1 MTDTGLRPN
10 AYPVWWE
17 ADVVL
22 RDGSVAHVRPILP
35 TDADRLRR
43 FHAGQ
48 SAESI
53 YLRFFA
59 PLKTL
64 SDKDVARFTQVDYDW
79 RVALVVTVNGE
90 IIGVARY
97 DRIDG
102 TTAEVAFHISDAHQG
117 KGVGSVLLEH
127 LAAIGQEC
135 GVAKFVA
142 DVLPQ
147 NRKMIQVFT
156 EAGYEVNYHFD
167 DGVIAV
173 AFTIEPTEQSQ
184 AVRLSRE
191 HRAEA
196 LSVRSMLFP
205 ESIAVIGASRRVD
218 SVGGQLLA
226 NIRASGFTGRVH
238 AVNIEARHVQGLE
251 AHSRVSE
258 IPDHVDLA
266 VVAVPAASV
275 QLVVQDCATAG
286 VKTLLVVSAGFA
298 ESGPL
303 GEKRQDE
310 LLRTARSSGMRVIGP
325 NSFGIMNSH
334 PDVRLNATLAP
345 DLPAAGSLGLVAQSG
360 ALGIAVLALA
370 ARRNLGI
377 SIFASA
383 GNRVDVSGNDFMQYW
398 IDDQDTQA
406 VGLYLESMG
415 NPRKFSRIARQLAL
429 LKPVIVVKSGV
440 SSYGVAPGHRVRAN
454 NVPLAA
460 FEAMLRQAGVIRVE
474 NVHQL
479 FDVAQLVVHQP
490 LPRGDRVA
498 IVGNSVAL
506 GALTAQACVSWGL
519 EVTHGPVSL
528 PAEASAAEFST
539 VLDSAFG
546 DDLVDSVLTCFIPP
560 LHTSGEDVAHAVVQS
575 AANSGKPCCA
585 TFLGMVGVTEA
596 LSGGGRVVLDP
607 RADASPRAEGRR
619 SSDGRRSADGSTTVG
634 TSNSVHGVDSAN
646 SVDGSFRAD
655 GGTGADDSARADQPV
670 RAPVRVVPA
679 YAMPEDAVR
688 ALAAATRYGQW
699 RAREHGVLV
708 NPSDVDMQTAEQLVE
723 SVLTESPEGR
733 ALTAVETQSLMAA
746 YGVKIW
752 PTIPAANADEAVAA
766 AEELGYPV
774 VVKSISPSVRH
785 QPGQAAMHL
794 DLQSEASVR
803 ESFEALSAR
812 LSPLGADT
820 FVVQRMA
827 TPGVA
832 CVVRT
837 AEDPVFGPVVTF
849 SIAGPPTDLLD
860 DIGYRIPPLTDVDVR
875 DLISSVK
882 ASPLLDGYHGAAPVN
897 RAAMEDLI
905 ARISVMADRQPD
917 ISSLEINPAI
927 AQTGGVDVLGVEIVV
942 SPSTKRTDAQRRAM
956 T

>member
-1 MTDTGLRPN
+1 MTDTDVRPN

-22 RDGSVAHVRPILP
+22 RDGSMAHVRPIVP
-35 TDADRLRR
+35 NDADRVRR

-79 RVALVVTVNGE
+79 RVALVATVHE
-90 IIGVARY
+90 DIIGIARF
-97 DRIDG
+97 DRLDE

-127 LAAIGQEC
+127 LAAIGQEL
-135 GVAKFVA
+135 GVTKFVA

-147 NRKMIQVFT
+147 NHKMIQVFT

-173 AFTIEPTEQSQ
+173 AFTIEPTVQSQ
-184 AVRLSRE
+184 AVRVSRE

-196 LSVRSMLFP
+196 LSVRSVLFP
-205 ESIAVIGASRRVD
+205 DSIAVIGASRRVD
-218 SVGGQLLA
+218 SIGHQLLT
-226 NIRASGFTGRVH
+226 NIRAGGFTGRVH

-258 IPDHVDLA
+258 IPEHIDLA
-266 VVAVPAASV
+266 VVAVPASSV

-298 ESGPL
+298 ESGPA
-303 GEKRQDE
+303 GVKRQDE
-310 LLRTARSSGMRVIGP
+310 LLRTARSNGMRVIGP
-325 NSFGIMNSH
+325 NSFGVINSD
-334 PDVRLNATLAP
+334 PGVRLNATLAAVVP
-345 DLPAAGSLGLVAQSG
+345 PAGTLGLVAQSG

-377 SIFASA
+377 SVFASA

-398 IDDQDTQA
+398 IDDDHTHA
-406 VGLYLESMG
+406 VGLYLESVG
-415 NPRKFSRIARQLAL
+415 NPRKFFRIARQLAMR
-429 LKPVIVVKSGV
+429 KPVMVVKSAI
-440 SSYGVAPGHRVRAN
+440 SSYGVPPGHRVQPSE
-454 NVPLAA
+454 VPPAA
-460 FEAMLRQAGVIRVE
+460 FDAMLRQAGVIRVE

-498 IVGNSVAL
+498 IVGNSDAL

-528 PAEASAAEFST
+528 PAEAKATDFSA
-539 VLDSAFG
+539 VLDAAFG
-546 DDLVDSVLTCFIPP
+546 DERVDSVLTCFIPP
-560 LHTSGEDVAHAVVQS
+560 LVTSEKDVAHAVVES
-575 AANSGKPCCA
+575 AATSDKPCAA

-596 LSGGGRVVLDP
+596 LSGDRTDGKDP
-607 RADASPRAEGRR
+607 GDGDDRIPRRA
-619 SSDGRRSADGSTTVG
+619 
-634 TSNSVHGVDSAN
+634 
-646 SVDGSFRAD
+646 
-655 GGTGADDSARADQPV
+655 
-670 RAPVRVVPA
+670 VPA
-679 YAMPEDAVR
+679 YEMPEDAVR

-699 RAREHGVLV
+699 RARERGELVEPSGLDLTAAEHLVEGVLADA
-708 NPSDVDMQTAEQLVE
+708 PAGRTLTPIEAEKL
-723 SVLTESPEGR
+723 L
-733 ALTAVETQSLMAA
+733 AA
-746 YGVKIW
+746 YGVKLW
-752 PTIPAANADEAVAA
+752 PAIPAATADEAVAV
-766 AEELGYPV
+766 AEQLGYPV
-774 VVKSISPSVRH
+774 VIKSVSPTVRH
-785 QPGQAAMHL
+785 QPGQAAMHV
-794 DLQSEASVR
+794 DLQTETSVR
-803 ESFEALSAR
+803 DSFEALSLR
-812 LSPLGADT
+812 LSPLAADK
-820 FVVQRMA
+820 FVVQRMG

-837 AEDPVFGPVVTF
+837 AEDPVFGPVVSF

-860 DIGYRIPPLTDVDVR
+860 DIGYRIPPLTDVDVN

-882 ASPLLDGYHGAAPVN
+882 ASPLLDGYHGAAVAD
-897 RAAMEDLI
+897 RGALADLI
-905 ARISVMADRQPD
+905 ARVSVLADRQPD
-917 ISSLEINPAI
+917 VASLEINPVLAHP
-927 AQTGGVDVLGVEIVV
+927 GGVDVLGVEIVV
-942 SPSTKRTDAQRRAM
+942 RPSTKRTDAQRRAL

>member
-1 MTDTGLRPN
+1 MTDIGVRPDT
-10 AYPVWWE
+10 YPAWWE

-22 RDGSVAHVRPILP
+22 RDGSVAHVRPIVP
-35 TDADRLRR
+35 NDADRLRR

-79 RVALVVTVNGE
+79 RVALVATLHE
-90 IIGVARY
+90 DIIGVARF
-97 DRIDG
+97 DRLDE

-127 LAAIGQEC
+127 LAAIGQER

-142 DVLPQ
+142 DVLPR

-173 AFTIEPTEQSQ
+173 AFTIEPTAHSQ

-196 LSVRSMLFP
+196 LSVRSALFP

-218 SVGGQLLA
+218 SIGHQLLT
-226 NIRASGFTGRVH
+226 NIRAGGFTGRVH

-258 IPDHVDLA
+258 IPDHIDLA

-298 ESGPL
+298 ESGEA
-303 GEKRQDE
+303 GQKRQHE
-310 LLRTARSSGMRVIGP
+310 LLRTARANGMRVIGP
-325 NSFGIMNSH
+325 NSFGVINSH

-345 DLPAAGSLGLVAQSG
+345 EIPPAGTLGLVAQSG
-360 ALGIAVLALA
+360 ALGIAVLAMA

-377 SIFASA
+377 SVFASA

-398 IDDQDTQA
+398 IDDEETQA
-406 VGLYLESMG
+406 VGLYLESVG

-429 LKPVIVVKSGV
+429 RKPVIVVHSAI
-440 SSYGVAPGHRVRAN
+440 SSYGVPPGHRVRPSR
-454 NVPLAA
+454 VPPAA
-460 FEAMLRQAGVIRVE
+460 FDAMLRQAGVIRVE

-498 IVGNSVAL
+498 VVGNSDAL

-528 PAEASAAEFST
+528 PAEANASDFST
-539 VLDSAFG
+539 VLDAAFG
-546 DDLVDSVLTCFIPP
+546 DERVDSVLTCFIPP
-560 LHTSGEDVAHAVVQS
+560 LVTPDQDVAHAVVE
-575 AANSGKPCCA
+575 AAGKSEKPCAA

-596 LSGGGRVVLDP
+596 LSGGYRTNSDDGDGEDANDHP
-607 RADASPRAEGRR
+607 DRADRR
-619 SSDGRRSADGSTTVG
+619 D
-634 TSNSVHGVDSAN
+634 
-646 SVDGSFRAD
+646 
-655 GGTGADDSARADQPV
+655 
-670 RAPVRVVPA
+670 RAPRRAVPA
-679 YAMPEDAVR
+679 YLMPEDAVR

-699 RAREHGVLV
+699 RARERGEPVEPSGLDLAAAERVVEGVLA
-708 NPSDVDMQTAEQLVE
+708 D
-723 SVLTESPEGR
+723 SPEGR
-733 ALTAVETQSLMAA
+733 TLTPVEAETLLAA
-746 YGVKIW
+746 YGVRLW
-752 PTIPAANADEAVAA
+752 PTIPATSADEAVQA
-766 AEELGYPV
+766 AERLGYPV
-774 VVKSISPSVRH
+774 VIKSISPTVRH
-785 QPGQAAMHL
+785 QPGQAAMHV
-794 DLQSEASVR
+794 DLQTEASVR
-803 ESFEALSAR
+803 DSFESLSAR
-812 LSPLGADT
+812 LSPLDADT
-820 FVVQRMA
+820 FVMQRMG

-837 AEDPVFGPVVTF
+837 AEDPVFGPVVSF
-849 SIAGPPTDLLD
+849 SVAGPPTDLLG
-860 DIGYRIPPLTDVDVR
+860 DIGYRIPPLTDVDVM
-875 DLISSVK
+875 DLIASVK
-882 ASPLLDGYHGAAPVN
+882 ASPLLNGYRGAAVVDH
-897 RAAMEDLI
+897 AALADLI
-905 ARISVMADRQPD
+905 ARVSVLADRQPD
-917 ISSLEINPAI
+917 VASLEINPVLAHP
-927 AQTGGVDVLGVEIVV
+927 GGVDVLGVEIVV
-942 SPSTKRTDAQRRAM
+942 TPSTKRTDDQRRAL

>member
-1 MTDTGLRPN
+1 MTDTGVRPD
-10 AYPVWWE
+10 AYPAWWE

-22 RDGSVAHVRPILP
+22 RDGGVAHVRPIVP
-35 TDADRLRR
+35 TDADRVRR

-64 SDKDVARFTQVDYDW
+64 SDKDVVRFTQVDNDW
-79 RVALVVTVNGE
+79 RVALVATVHEE
-90 IIGVARY
+90 IIGIARF
-97 DRIDG
+97 DRLDE

-117 KGVGSVLLEH
+117 RGVGSVLLEH
-127 LAAIGQEC
+127 LAAIGQER
-135 GVAKFVA
+135 GVTKFVA

-184 AVRLSRE
+184 AVRMARE

-196 LSVRSMLFP
+196 LSLRSALFP

-218 SVGGQLLA
+218 SIGHQLLT
-226 NIRASGFTGRVH
+226 NIRAGGYKGRVH

-298 ESGPL
+298 ESGPA
-303 GEKRQDE
+303 GEKRQHD
-310 LLRTARSSGMRVIGP
+310 LLRTARSNGMRVIGP
-325 NSFGIMNSH
+325 NSFGVINSD
-334 PDVRLNATLAP
+334 PSVRLNATLAP
-345 DLPAAGSLGLVAQSG
+345 EIPPAGTLGLVAQSG

-377 SIFASA
+377 SVFASA

-398 IDDQDTQA
+398 IDDEDTHA
-406 VGLYLESMG
+406 VGLYLESVG

-429 LKPVIVVKSGV
+429 RKPVIVVKSAI
-440 SSYGVAPGHRVRAN
+440 SSYGVPPGHRVRAST
-454 NVPLAA
+454 VPPAA
-460 FEAMLRQAGVIRVE
+460 FDAMLRQAGVIRVE

-498 IVGNSVAL
+498 IVGNSDAL

-519 EVTHGPVSL
+519 EVTHGPVSVR
-528 PAEASAAEFST
+528 AEADAAEFST
-539 VLDSAFG
+539 LLDAAFG
-546 DDLVDSVLTCFIPP
+546 DDRVDSVLTCFIPP
-560 LHTSGEDVAHAVVQS
+560 LVTPNEDVAHAVVES
-575 AANSGKPCCA
+575 AGKSEKPCAA
-585 TFLGMVGVTEA
+585 TFLGMVGLTEA
-596 LSGGGRVVLDP
+596 LSGGYRIDSEDQG
-607 RADASPRAEGRR
+607 
-619 SSDGRRSADGSTTVG
+619 
-634 TSNSVHGVDSAN
+634 GVDT
-646 SVDGSFRAD
+646 DGNDTD
-655 GGTGADDSARADQPV
+655 GGEDHGDRRD
-670 RAPVRVVPA
+670 RAPRRAVPA
-679 YAMPEDAVR
+679 YLMPEDAVR

-699 RAREHGVLV
+699 RARERGVLV
-708 NPSDVDMQTAEQLVE
+708 EPAGVNAAAAERLVDRVLADAPAGRTLTPVEAETL
-723 SVLTESPEGR
+723 L
-733 ALTAVETQSLMAA
+733 AA
-746 YGVKIW
+746 YGVTLW
-752 PTIPAANADEAVAA
+752 PTMSASTADEAVAA
-766 AEELGYPV
+766 AEQLGYPV
-774 VVKSISPSVRH
+774 VVKSISPIVRH
-785 QPGQAAMHL
+785 QPGQSAMHV
-794 DLQSEASVR
+794 DLQTEASVR
-803 ESFEALSAR
+803 GSFEALSVR
-812 LSPLGADT
+812 LSPLEADT

-832 CVVRT
+832 CVIRT
-837 AEDPVFGPVVTF
+837 SEDPVFGPVVTF

-860 DIGYRIPPLTDVDVR
+860 DIGYRIPPLTDVDVT

-882 ASPLLDGYHGAAPVN
+882 ASPLLDGYRGAAVAD
-897 RAAMEDLI
+897 RAALADLI
-905 ARISVMADRQPD
+905 ARVSMLADRLPD
-917 ISSLEINPAI
+917 VASLEINPVI
-927 AQTGGVDVLGVEIVV
+927 AHPDGVDVLGVEIVV
-942 SPSTKRTDAQRRAM
+942 TPSTKRTDAERRAL

>member
-1 MTDTGLRPN
+1 MTETGVRPD

-79 RVALVVTVNGE
+79 RVALVATVRE
-90 IIGVARY
+90 DIIGVARY
-97 DRIDG
+97 DRLDE

-127 LAAIGQEC
+127 LAAIGQER
-135 GVAKFVA
+135 GVTKFVA

-184 AVRLSRE
+184 AVRVSRE

-196 LSVRSMLFP
+196 LSVRSFLFP
-205 ESIAVIGASRRVD
+205 ESIAVIGASRRSD
-218 SVGGQLLA
+218 SIGHHLLT
-226 NIRASGFTGRVH
+226 NIRAGGFTGRVH

-258 IPDHVDLA
+258 ISDQVDLA
-266 VVAVPAASV
+266 VVAVPAESV

-298 ESGPL
+298 ESGPV
-303 GEKRQDE
+303 GKRRQDD

-325 NSFGIMNSH
+325 NSFGVINSH
-334 PDVRLNATLAP
+334 PDIRLNASLAP
-345 DLPAAGSLGLVAQSG
+345 ELPPAGTLGLVAQSG

-377 SIFASA
+377 SVFASA

-398 IDDQDTQA
+398 IDDDNTHA

-429 LKPVIVVKSGV
+429 RKPVIVVKSGI
-440 SSYGVAPGHRVRAN
+440 SSYGVAPGHRVRPSS
-454 NVPLAA
+454 VPPAA
-460 FEAMLRQAGVIRVE
+460 FDAMLRQAGVIRVE
-474 NVHQL
+474 SVHQL

-490 LPRGDRVA
+490 LPRGGRVA
-498 IVGNSVAL
+498 IVGNSDAL

-528 PAEASAAEFST
+528 PAEADAAAFST
-539 VLDSAFG
+539 VLDAAFG
-546 DDLVDSVLTCFIPP
+546 DDRVDSVLTCFIPP
-560 LHTSGEDVAHAVVQS
+560 LVTTGEDVAQAVVES
-575 AANSGKPCCA
+575 AAKSEKPCGA
-585 TFLGMVGVTEA
+585 TFLGMEGLTQA
-596 LSGGGRVVLDP
+596 LSGHDSTASDTGG
-607 RADASPRAEGRR
+607 
-619 SSDGRRSADGSTTVG
+619 
-634 TSNSVHGVDSAN
+634 GVDGG
-646 SVDGSFRAD
+646 DHDDQRDRIPRRA
-655 GGTGADDSARADQPV
+655 
-670 RAPVRVVPA
+670 VPA
-679 YAMPEDAVR
+679 YSMPEDAVR

-699 RAREHGVLV
+699 RARERGELVEPSGLDLSAAERLVEGVL
-708 NPSDVDMQTAEQLVE
+708 SDAPV
-723 SVLTESPEGR
+723 GR
-733 ALTAVETQSLMAA
+733 ALTPIETRTLLAA
-746 YGVKIW
+746 YGVKLW
-752 PTIPAANADEAVAA
+752 PTISVATADDAVAA
-766 AEELGYPV
+766 AEQLGYPV
-774 VVKSISPSVRH
+774 VIKSISPTVRH
-785 QPGQAAMHL
+785 QPGQAAMHV
-794 DLQSEASVR
+794 DLQTEASVR
-803 ESFEALSAR
+803 ESFESLSVR
-812 LSPLGADT
+812 LSPLGADE

-837 AEDPVFGPVVTF
+837 LEDPVFGPVVSF

-860 DIGYRIPPLTDVDVR
+860 DIAYRIPPLTDVDVT

-882 ASPLLDGYHGAAPVN
+882 ASPLLDGYRGAALAD
-897 RAAMEDLI
+897 RGALADLI
-905 ARISVMADRQPD
+905 ARVSVLADRQAD
-917 ISSLEINPAI
+917 VASLEINPVI
-927 AQTGGVDVLGVEIVV
+927 AHPGGVDVLGVEIVV
-942 SPSTKRTDAQRRAM
+942 TPSTKRLDAERRAM

>member
-1 MTDTGLRPN
+1 MTDTDVRPN

-22 RDGSVAHVRPILP
+22 RDGSMAHVRPIVP
-35 TDADRLRR
+35 NDADRVRR

-59 PLKTL
+59 PLKAL

-79 RVALVVTVNGE
+79 RVALVATVHE
-90 IIGVARY
+90 DIIGIARF
-97 DRIDG
+97 DRLDE

-127 LAAIGQEC
+127 LAAIGQEL
-135 GVAKFVA
+135 GVTKFVA

-147 NRKMIQVFT
+147 NHKMIQVFT

-184 AVRLSRE
+184 AVRVSRE

-196 LSVRSMLFP
+196 LSVRSALFP
-205 ESIAVIGASRRVD
+205 DSIAVIGASRRVD
-218 SVGGQLLA
+218 SIGHQLLT
-226 NIRASGFTGRVH
+226 NIRAGGFTGRVH

-258 IPDHVDLA
+258 IPDHIDLA
-266 VVAVPAASV
+266 VVAVPASSV

-298 ESGPL
+298 ESGPV
-303 GEKRQDE
+303 GVKRQHE
-310 LLRTARSSGMRVIGP
+310 LLRTARSNGMRVIGP
-325 NSFGIMNSH
+325 NSFGVINSD
-334 PDVRLNATLAP
+334 PGVRLNATLAAVVP
-345 DLPAAGSLGLVAQSG
+345 PAGTLGLVAQSG

-377 SIFASA
+377 SVFASA

-398 IDDQDTQA
+398 IDDDHTHA
-406 VGLYLESMG
+406 VGLYLESVG
-415 NPRKFSRIARQLAL
+415 NPRKFFRIARQLAMR
-429 LKPVIVVKSGV
+429 KPVMVVKSAI
-440 SSYGVAPGHRVRAN
+440 SSYGVPPGHRVQPSK
-454 NVPLAA
+454 VPPAA
-460 FEAMLRQAGVIRVE
+460 FDAMLRQAGVIRVE

-490 LPRGDRVA
+490 LPPGDRVA
-498 IVGNSVAL
+498 IVGNSDAL

-519 EVTHGPVSL
+519 KVTHGPVSL
-528 PAEASAAEFST
+528 PAEARATDFSA
-539 VLDSAFG
+539 VLDAAFG
-546 DDLVDSVLTCFIPP
+546 DDRVDSVLTCFIPP
-560 LHTSGEDVAHAVVQS
+560 LVTSDQDVAHAVVES
-575 AANSGKPCCA
+575 AATTDKPCAA

-596 LSGGGRVVLDP
+596 LSGDRT
-607 RADASPRAEGRR
+607 
-619 SSDGRRSADGSTTVG
+619 DGRDPADG
-634 TSNSVHGVDSAN
+634 D
-646 SVDGSFRAD
+646 DRIPRRA
-655 GGTGADDSARADQPV
+655 
-670 RAPVRVVPA
+670 VPA
-679 YAMPEDAVR
+679 YEMPEDAVR

-699 RAREHGVLV
+699 RARERG
-708 NPSDVDMQTAEQLVE
+708 QLVE
-723 SVLTESPEGR
+723 PSGLDLAAAEHLVEGVLADAPAGR
-733 ALTAVETQSLMAA
+733 TLTPIEAEKLLAA
-746 YGVKIW
+746 YGVKLW
-752 PTIPAANADEAVAA
+752 PAIPATTADEAVAV
-766 AEELGYPV
+766 AEQLGYPV
-774 VVKSISPSVRH
+774 VIKSVSPTVRH
-785 QPGQAAMHL
+785 QPGQAAMHV
-794 DLQSEASVR
+794 DLQTETSVR
-803 ESFEALSAR
+803 DSFEALSLR
-812 LSPLGADT
+812 LSPLAADK
-820 FVVQRMA
+820 FVVQRMG

-837 AEDPVFGPVVTF
+837 AEDPVFGPVVSF

-860 DIGYRIPPLTDVDVR
+860 DIGYRIPPLTDVDVN

-882 ASPLLDGYHGAAPVN
+882 ASPLLDGYHGAAVAD
-897 RAAMEDLI
+897 RGALADLI
-905 ARISVMADRQPD
+905 ARVSVLADRQPD
-917 ISSLEINPAI
+917 VASLEINPVLAHP
-927 AQTGGVDVLGVEIVV
+927 GGVDVLGVEIVV
-942 SPSTKRTDAQRRAM
+942 TPSTKRTDAQRRAL

>member
-1 MTDTGLRPN
+1 MTETGVRPDP
-10 AYPVWWE
+10 YPAWWE

-22 RDGSVAHVRPILP
+22 RDGAVAHVRPILP
-35 TDADRLRR
+35 NDADRLRR

-64 SDKDVARFTQVDYDW
+64 SDHDVTRFTQVDNDW
-79 RVALVVTVNGE
+79 RVALVTTVRGE

-97 DRIDG
+97 DRLDA

-127 LAAIGQEC
+127 LAAIGQER
-135 GVAKFVA
+135 GVSKFVA

-156 EAGYEVNYHFD
+156 EAGYEVDYHFD

-184 AVRLSRE
+184 VVRLSRE

-196 LSVRSMLFP
+196 LSVRSMLVP
-205 ESIAVIGASRRVD
+205 SSIAVVGASRRVD
-218 SVGGQLLA
+218 SIGHQLLT
-226 NIRASGFTGRVH
+226 NILTGGFTGRVH

-258 IPDHVDLA
+258 IPDQVDLA
-266 VVAVPAASV
+266 VVAVPAGSV

-298 ESGPL
+298 ESGPA
-303 GEKRQDE
+303 GEQRQDE
-310 LLRTARSSGMRVIGP
+310 LFRTARSNGMRVIGP
-325 NSFGIMNSH
+325 NSFGVINSH
-334 PDVRLNATLAP
+334 PDVRLNATLARE
-345 DLPAAGSLGLVAQSG
+345 LPPAGTLGLVAQSG

-377 SIFASA
+377 SVFASA

-398 IDDQDTQA
+398 IDDNDTHA
-406 VGLYLESMG
+406 VGLYLESVG
-415 NPRKFSRIARQLAL
+415 NPRKFSRIARELAQR
-429 LKPVIVVKSGV
+429 KPVIVVKSGV
-440 SSYGVAPGHRVRAN
+440 SAYGVHPGHRVRESK
-454 NVPLAA
+454 VPSAA
-460 FEAMLRQAGVIRVE
+460 FDAMLRQAGVIRVE

-498 IVGNSVAL
+498 IVGNSDAL
-506 GALTAQACVSWGL
+506 GALTAQACVSWRL

-528 PAEASAAEFST
+528 PAEANAADFST
-539 VLDSAFG
+539 ALDAAFA
-546 DDLVDSVLTCFIPP
+546 DDRVDSVLTCFIPP
-560 LHTSGEDVAHAVVQS
+560 LFTSGEDVAHSVVES
-575 AANSGKPCCA
+575 AAKSEKPCAA
-585 TFLGMVGVTEA
+585 TFLGMEGVTEA
-596 LSGGGRVVLDP
+596 LSGSKRTKRTERTRRTDRDDETDRPATLDG
-607 RADASPRAEGRR
+607 AQL
-619 SSDGRRSADGSTTVG
+619 DGDE
-634 TSNSVHGVDSAN
+634 
-646 SVDGSFRAD
+646 
-655 GGTGADDSARADQPV
+655 GTGDD
-670 RAPVRVVPA
+670 RAPRRAVPA

-699 RAREHGVLV
+699 RARDHGHLVEPSGLNLAAAESLVEGVL
-708 NPSDVDMQTAEQLVE
+708 A
-723 SVLTESPEGR
+723 ESPAGR
-733 ALTAVETQSLMAA
+733 PLTSAEAETLLAA
-746 YGVKIW
+746 YGVNLW
-752 PTIPAANADEAVAA
+752 PTMAAGTADEAVAA
-766 AEELGYPV
+766 AEMLGYPV
-774 VVKSISPSVRH
+774 VIKSISPAVRH
-785 QPGQAAMHL
+785 QPGLGAMNV
-794 DLQSEASVR
+794 DLQNEASVR
-803 ESFEALSAR
+803 ESFEALSVR
-812 LSPLGADT
+812 LAPLGADQ

-837 AEDPVFGPVVTF
+837 SEDPVFGPVVSF
-849 SIAGPPTDLLD
+849 SVAGPPTDLLD
-860 DIGYRIPPLTDVDVR
+860 DIGYRIPPLNDVDVM

-882 ASPLLDGYHGAAPVN
+882 ASPLLDGYRGAAVAN
-897 RAAMEDLI
+897 RAALADLI
-905 ARISVMADRQPD
+905 ARVSVLAERQADVA
-917 ISSLEINPAI
+917 SLEINPVLAHP
-927 AQTGGVDVLGVEIVV
+927 AGVDVLGVEIVV
-942 SPSTKRTDAQRRAM
+942 MPSTKRTDDQRRAM